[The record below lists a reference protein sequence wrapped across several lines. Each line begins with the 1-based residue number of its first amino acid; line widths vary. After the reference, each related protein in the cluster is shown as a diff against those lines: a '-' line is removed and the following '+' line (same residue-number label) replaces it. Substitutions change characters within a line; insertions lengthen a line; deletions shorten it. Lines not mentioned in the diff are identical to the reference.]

1 MHSPRWLVYAL
12 CSALCAAVIPIL
24 AKAGM
29 TDVYGKPVDSNL
41 ATVLRGIAFGVLLTI
56 FGTAVNVWPKLHGVG
71 PRPLFLI
78 LLTGV
83 AGAASWL
90 FYFNAIR
97 LGPVYAVAAID
108 RLSLPISIILAVLI
122 LRDRL
127 TPMNWVGVVVTVA
140 GIYLAVFK
148 PTPPPQ
154 QHGFPVLP
162 KTAAEVRPES

>member
-1 MHSPRWLVYAL
+1 MNSPRSLVFAL
-12 CSALCAAVIPIL
+12 CSALCAAAIPIL
-24 AKAGM
+24 AKIGM
-29 TDVYGKPVDSNL
+29 TDVHGKPVDSNL

-56 FGTAVNVWPKLHGVG
+56 FGTAINVWPKLHGVG
-71 PRPLFLI
+71 PRPLMMI

-97 LGPVYAVAAID
+97 LGPVYAIVAID
-108 RLSLPISIILAVLI
+108 RLSLPISIALAVLI

-140 GIYLAVFK
+140 GIYLAVYK
-148 PTPPPQ
+148 PAP
-154 QHGFPVLP
+154 
-162 KTAAEVRPES
+162 

>member
-12 CSALCAAVIPIL
+12 CSALCAAAIPIL
-24 AKAGM
+24 AKIGM

-56 FGTAVNVWPKLHGVG
+56 FGTAINVWPKLHGVG
-71 PRPLFLI
+71 PRPLMMI
-78 LLTGV
+78 LFTGV

-108 RLSLPISIILAVLI
+108 RLSLPISIVLAVLI

-127 TPMNWVGVVVTVA
+127 SGLNWIGVGLTVI
-140 GIYLAVFK
+140 GIYLAVYK
-148 PTPPPQ
+148 PSAPPQ
-154 QHGFPVLP
+154 QHGFPVILD
-162 KTAAEVRPES
+162 RPASGK

>member
-1 MHSPRWLVYAL
+1 MTFSRWLVYAL
-12 CSALCAAVIPIL
+12 CSALCAAAIPIL
-24 AKAGM
+24 AKIGM
-29 TDVYGKPVDSNL
+29 TDAHGKPVDSNL

-56 FGTAVNVWPKLHGVG
+56 FGTAVNVWPKLQGVG
-71 PRPLFLI
+71 PRPLLLI

-90 FYFNAIR
+90 FYFNAIK

-127 TPMNWVGVVVTVA
+127 SGLNWVGVVVTVA
-140 GIYLAVFK
+140 GIYLAVYK
-148 PTPPPQ
+148 PAP
-154 QHGFPVLP
+154 
-162 KTAAEVRPES
+162 

>member
-1 MHSPRWLVYAL
+1 M

-24 AKAGM
+24 AKIGM
-29 TDVYGKPVDSNL
+29 TDVHGKPVDANL

-56 FGTAVNVWPKLHGVG
+56 FGTALNVWPRLHGVG

-78 LLTGV
+78 LLTGI

-90 FYFNAIR
+90 FYFNAIK

-108 RLSLPISIILAVLI
+108 RLSLPISIVLAVVI

-127 TPMNWVGVVVTVA
+127 SAANWVGVALTVA
-140 GIYLAVFK
+140 GIYLAVY
-148 PTPPPQ
+148 
-154 QHGFPVLP
+154 
-162 KTAAEVRPES
+162 RPET